1 MTVPPDP
8 SSKDDWLTLDEESGA
23 ISPPPAIPPPP
34 PIPPA
39 AGWVAAPDMASMPI
53 PAGPPLRDRIVI
65 LGRRRAGKTIFL
77 ARLYEALWNGCTL
90 VEGRIVPKSERPEG
104 ASVSRLSCRALTG
117 AADSAFMR
125 IVADLKAGRW
135 PAATVGSTYAELEV
149 SHNGRTHIV
158 TTLDYPGE
166 VFRKAFML
174 DSDEPDAV
182 ELRASIDRAA
192 AAILLIDPS
201 VVTAGAEEARED
213 TFGMTQ
219 VAMRIRRSASGE
231 NVPIAVVFTKCDQ
244 NQAFLKESGGA
255 IHFTRKH
262 FGQLFKGVQRT
273 RVYPCAAVRVQTNS
287 MGKSVPL
294 IKKPPINVV
303 EPLLY
308 CIQQIEVGQV
318 IREQDEQ
325 RRQVEREFEEQ
336 LRAEDAEKTKAVKTW
351 TMFWIAVALLAAVAV
366 VGALLYVQNVR
377 K

>member
-1 MTVPPDP
+1 M
-8 SSKDDWLTLDEESGA
+8 
-23 ISPPPAIPPPP
+23 PPPP
-34 PIPPA
+34 PPPPPSSGIPPA
-39 AGWVAAPDMASMPI
+39 PQYPKER
-53 PAGPPLRDRIVI
+53 PATPTEPALSSLKSEPPVRDRIVV

-90 VEGRIVPKSERPEG
+90 VEGKIVRASERPPG

-117 AADSAFMR
+117 SADSTFMR
-125 IVADLKAGRW
+125 IVNDLKAGRW

-149 SHNGRTHIV
+149 SHNGRTHVV

-182 ELRASIDRAA
+182 ELRHAIDRAA

-201 VVTAGAEEARED
+201 VVTSGGEEARED

-219 VAMRIRRSASGE
+219 VAMQIRRSASGA
-231 NVPIAVVFTKCDQ
+231 NVPIAIVFTKCDQ
-244 NQAFLKESGGA
+244 NQAFLKESGGTGEFA
-255 IHFTRKH
+255 KRH

-273 RVYPCAAVRVQTNS
+273 RVYPCAAVRVQANS
-287 MGKSVPL
+287 MGKMVPA

-308 CIQQIEVGQV
+308 CIEQIEVGQA
-318 IREQDEQ
+318 IRQQDEHRQ
-325 RRQVEREFEEQ
+325 QIERDFQEQVEAEETEKD
-336 LRAEDAEKTKAVKTW
+336 RAVRSW
-351 TMFWIAVALLAAVAV
+351 TLFWIAVAVLFGGVIIWGIWFWKNRA
-366 VGALLYVQNVR
+366 
-377 K
+377 

>member
-1 MTVPPDP
+1 MTTVPPQPP
-8 SSKDDWLTLDEESGA
+8 SDDDWLTLDDESG
-23 ISPPPAIPPPP
+23 AIPPPP
-34 PIPPA
+34 PSHP
-39 AGWVAAPDMASMPI
+39 GFGSVAPDFSNAPI
-53 PAGPPLRDRIVI
+53 SAGPPVRDRIVI

-90 VEGRIVPKSERPEG
+90 VDGRIVPKSDRPEG

-201 VVTAGAEEARED
+201 VVTAGGDESRED

-219 VAMRIRRSASGE
+219 VATRIRRSVSGE

-244 NQAFLKESGGA
+244 NQAFLKESGGVL
-255 IHFTRKH
+255 HFTKRH
-262 FGQLFKGVQRT
+262 FGQLFRGVQRT
-273 RVYPCAAVRVQTNS
+273 RVYPCAAVRIQTNS
-287 MGKSVPL
+287 MGKSIPV

-325 RRQVEREFEEQ
+325 RRQVERDFEEQ
-336 LRAEDAEKTKAVKTW
+336 LRAEDVEKTKAVKTW
-351 TMFWIAVALLAAVAV
+351 TIFWIAVALLAAVAV
-366 VGALLYVQNVR
+366 VGALLYVR

>member
-1 MTVPPDP
+1 MTTVPPDP
-8 SSKDDWLTLDEESGA
+8 SSQDDWLTLDEESGA
-23 ISPPPAIPPPP
+23 IHPAPLPPRHPFPGSPVERPSSEL
-34 PIPPA
+34 
-39 AGWVAAPDMASMPI
+39 ASSPI
-53 PAGPPLRDRIVI
+53 PAGPPVRDRIVI

-90 VEGRIVPKSERPEG
+90 VEGRIVPKSGRPEG
-104 ASVSRLSCRALTG
+104 ANVSRLSCRALSG

-149 SHNGRTHIV
+149 SHNGRTHVV

-166 VFRKAFML
+166 VFRKAFMV

-255 IHFTRKH
+255 VHFTKKH

-287 MGKSVPL
+287 MGKTVPV

-318 IREQDEQ
+318 IRQQDEQ

-336 LRAEDAEKTKAVKTW
+336 LRAEDAEKTKAVKIW
-351 TMFWIAVALLAAVAV
+351 TLFLIAVALLMAVAV
-366 VGALLYVQNVR
+366 VGTLLLLP

>member
-1 MTVPPDP
+1 MMNLHPDP
-8 SSKDDWLTLDEESGA
+8 PGEEDWLTLDDGSGA
-23 ISPPPAIPPPP
+23 IHPPTEVNLPVPSGDRDWGSQ
-34 PIPPA
+34 PI
-39 AGWVAAPDMASMPI
+39 S
-53 PAGPPLRDRIVI
+53 AGPPVRDRIVI

-90 VEGRIVPKSERPEG
+90 ADGKTVPRSERREG
-104 ASVSRLSCRALTG
+104 ATLSRLSCRALTG
-117 AADSAFMR
+117 AADSTFMR
-125 IVADLKAGRW
+125 IIADLKAGRW

-149 SHNGRTHIV
+149 SHNGRTHVV

-201 VVTAGAEEARED
+201 VVTAGGEEARED

-244 NQAFLKESGGA
+244 NQAFLKESGGTLD
-255 IHFTRKH
+255 FTKRH

-287 MGKSVPL
+287 MGKSVPV
-294 IKKPPINVV
+294 IKKSPINVV

-308 CIQQIEVGQV
+308 CIQQIEVGQT
-318 IREQDEQ
+318 IREQDDQ

-336 LRAEDAEKTKAVKTW
+336 LRVEEQEKVRAVKSW
-351 TMFWIAVALLAAVAV
+351 TLFWVAVALLATVAV
-366 VGALLYVQNVR
+366 VGALLYVR